1 MRQQDLPLPCE
12 TLEPERLCSPL
23 VFSSPHSGRNYPLAF
38 LAASRLDLRALRSSE
53 DVLVDDL
60 FAAAPSHGAP
70 LLRAHFPRSVTDV
83 NREAYE
89 LDSKLFNETPPS
101 FANTRSLRVAAGLGV
116 IPRVVAEG
124 QAIYAERIALAEGLR
139 RIENDYKPYHAMLEG
154 LMTRAT
160 QTYGVAVLIDC
171 HSMPSRMPTGDVR
184 RPYEP
189 LDVDIVIGDRYGASC
204 DPAFSHR
211 VHKLLTEFGYR
222 VARNKPYAGGFITE
236 TLRESLRK
244 IVMRCRS
251 RSTADSISTRKPWSR
266 NRLTR
271 RSRRISSGSLP
282 KSLPRAIF
290 SARIGARLRNSAE
303 KPAHKKNRQPIGQRR
318 KSREET
324 PKEGIGGQS
333 ITAPQDYAVAPHKK
347 QEDRQHFK

>member
-1 MRQQDLPLPCE
+1 MRQNGLPPPCE
-12 TLEPERLCSPL
+12 TIEPERLTSPL

-60 FAAAPSHGAP
+60 FAAAPRHGSP
-70 LLRAHFPRSVTDV
+70 LLRAHFPRSMTDV
-83 NREAYE
+83 NREAHE

-124 QAIYAERIALAEGLR
+124 QAIYADRIALAEGLR
-139 RIENDYKPYHAMLEG
+139 RIENDYKPYHAALEG
-154 LMTRAT
+154 LMTRAKR
-160 QTYGVAVLIDC
+160 TYGVAVLIDC
-171 HSMPSRMPTGDVR
+171 HSMPSRMPTGDAR

-211 VHKLLTEFGYR
+211 VHKLLVEFGYR

-236 TLRESLRK
+236 TYAN
-244 IVMRCRS
+244 RS
-251 RSTADSISTRKPWSR
+251 Q
-266 NRLTR
+266 NRHALQ
-271 RSRRISSGSLP
+271 IEIN
-282 KSLPRAIF
+282 RALYLDE
-290 SARIGARLRNSAE
+290 RTLE
-303 KPAHKKNRQPIGQRR
+303 PKPAYAKVKADVERLIAEIAPARDFLGANW
-318 KSREET
+318 REAAE
-324 PKEGIGGQS
+324 
-333 ITAPQDYAVAPHKK
+333 
-347 QEDRQHFK
+347 

>member
-1 MRQQDLPLPCE
+1 
-12 TLEPERLCSPL
+12 
-23 VFSSPHSGRNYPLAF
+23 V
-38 LAASRLDLRALRSSE
+38 RALRSSE

-89 LDSKLFNETPPS
+89 LDSKLFNETPPA

-154 LMTRAT
+154 LMTRAM

-236 TLRESLRK
+236 TY
-244 IVMRCRS
+244 
-251 RSTADSISTRKPWSR
+251 A
-266 NRLTR
+266 NRAKNRHALQIEINR
-271 RSRRISSGSLP
+271 GLYLDE
-282 KSLPRAIF
+282 KSLEP
-290 SARIGARLRNSAE
+290 
-303 KPAHKKNRQPIGQRR
+303 KPAYAQVKADIERLIAEIAPARDFLGANW
-318 KSREET
+318 REAAE
-324 PKEGIGGQS
+324 
-333 ITAPQDYAVAPHKK
+333 
-347 QEDRQHFK
+347 

>member
-1 MRQQDLPLPCE
+1 MRQQDLPPPCE

-139 RIENDYKPYHAMLEG
+139 RIESDYKPYHAMLEG
-154 LMTRAT
+154 LMTRAM

-222 VARNKPYAGGFITE
+222 VVRNKPYAGGFITE
-236 TLRESLRK
+236 TY
-244 IVMRCRS
+244 
-251 RSTADSISTRKPWSR
+251 A
-266 NRLTR
+266 NRAKNRHALQIEINRGLYLDEKT
-271 RSRRISSGSLP
+271 LEP
-282 KSLPRAIF
+282 
-290 SARIGARLRNSAE
+290 
-303 KPAHKKNRQPIGQRR
+303 KPAYAQVKADIERLIAEIAPARDFLGANW
-318 KSREET
+318 REAAE
-324 PKEGIGGQS
+324 
-333 ITAPQDYAVAPHKK
+333 
-347 QEDRQHFK
+347 

>member
-1 MRQQDLPLPCE
+1 M
-12 TLEPERLCSPL
+12 
-23 VFSSPHSGRNYPLAF
+23 
-38 LAASRLDLRALRSSE
+38 
-53 DVLVDDL
+53 VDDL

-83 NREAYE
+83 NREAHE
-89 LDSKLFNETPPS
+89 LDPKLFNETPPS

-154 LMTRAT
+154 LMTRAM

-236 TLRESLRK
+236 TYANRAKNRHALQIEINRGLYLDEKTLEPKPAYAQVKADIERLIAEIAPARDFLGGKLARSRGIARKKPGARTKKTANPSVSGASRGRKRPRRASAANPLPHRK
-244 IVMRCRS
+244 IM
-251 RSTADSISTRKPWSR
+251 P
-266 NRLTR
+266 
-271 RSRRISSGSLP
+271 SRRTKSKKAVNTLNDNNSL
-282 KSLPRAIF
+282 K
-290 SARIGARLRNSAE
+290 
-303 KPAHKKNRQPIGQRR
+303 
-318 KSREET
+318 
-324 PKEGIGGQS
+324 
-333 ITAPQDYAVAPHKK
+333 
-347 QEDRQHFK
+347 